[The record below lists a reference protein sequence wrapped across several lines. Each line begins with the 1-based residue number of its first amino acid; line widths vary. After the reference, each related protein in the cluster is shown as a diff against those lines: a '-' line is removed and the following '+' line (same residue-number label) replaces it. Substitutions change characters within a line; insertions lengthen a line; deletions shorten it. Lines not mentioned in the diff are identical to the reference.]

1 MIINILHILI
11 LVFIVALLA
20 VGVAFGIF
28 LIKELVDDD

>member
-20 VGVAFGIF
+20 VGVAFGVL
-28 LIKELVDDD
+28 LIKDLVDDD